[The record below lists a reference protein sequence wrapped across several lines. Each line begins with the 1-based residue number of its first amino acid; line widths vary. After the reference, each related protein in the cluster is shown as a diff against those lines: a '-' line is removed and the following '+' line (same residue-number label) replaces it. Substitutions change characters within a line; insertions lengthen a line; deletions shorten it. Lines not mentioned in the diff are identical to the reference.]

1 MKKYILL
8 TIVFFALTV
17 GPAMAT
23 ELAATTTGDGAN
35 GGETLAATTPA
46 AGDIA
51 KMSKGVRLAANYD
64 GQGYAMVTKHN
75 NGTKQYGSADDST
88 AIFSEVV
95 DKTAAPETP
104 DAASNTFFSGGDG
117 WTSL

>member
-1 MKKYILL
+1 MDFSPGMRRVSSPERIRSDFPP
-8 TIVFFALTV
+8 IHVDTV
-17 GPAMAT
+17 HI
-23 ELAATTTGDGAN
+23 GDCPGS
-35 GGETLAATTPA
+35 T

-88 AIFSEVV
+88 ALFSEVV

-104 DAASNTFFSGGDG
+104 GSSTNGFFGTG
-117 WTSL
+117 WTSM

>member
-8 TIVFFALTV
+8 TIALFALTV

-23 ELAATTTGDGAN
+23 ELTGASNPDAGGGTLSATA
-35 GGETLAATTPA
+35 PS

-51 KMSKGVRLAANYD
+51 KLSKGVRLAANYD
-64 GQGYAMVTKHN
+64 GQGYAMITKHN
-75 NGTKQYGSADDST
+75 NGTKQFGSAADST
-88 AIFSEVV
+88 ALFSEIV

-104 DAASNTFFSGGDG
+104 TASDNTEFGAG
-117 WTSL
+117 WTSQ